1 MSDKK
6 RRSLFDLIF
15 EEDKE
20 EVKKEESIQQEEP
33 NTTAFVSTPAS
44 KPTINS
50 TVAVADEE
58 MVQRLWQVIIEEN
71 LPGPDYVEL
80 KNNVAAISESG
91 LTTDELQMFKAAY
104 NVLKRSYPQ
113 LSKEIILKSIETY
126 REIIEKEKKNGMEQF
141 EELRK
146 TRVGSKNAEIEALKS
161 RRTALENEIKKKR
174 EELGE
179 IAINLDKL
187 EGEVQENTSEI
198 NLQIQKFESSIKKVL
213 QVLDS
218 DKNKVNSLNI

>member
-1 MSDKK
+1 MSEKK

-20 EVKKEESIQQEEP
+20 EVKKEEPIKQEEP
-33 NTTAFVSTPAS
+33 STTAFVSTPTS

-50 TVAVADEE
+50 TVADEE
-58 MVQRLWQVIIEEN
+58 MVQKLWQVIIEEN

-126 REIIEKEKKNGMEQF
+126 RGIIEKEKKNGMEQF

-161 RRTALENEIKKKR
+161 KRTTLEDEIKKKR

-187 EGEVQENTSEI
+187 EGEVQENTNEI